1 MKSWLDAS
9 SIASDHPF
17 PKDKLDRSNI
27 AYNGS
32 WRAGRGRGARVSR
45 PQFMATFHNVCR
57 PLEREFSWRQTSFPR
72 HRCHCR
78 ESEWTG
84 NREEC
89 KSILE
94 NKSGSHIFPITA
106 SNFQWDG
113 KDSKGWKRVSD
124 KRDAPSL
131 PSLSNTFPCLLQ
143 SNLSASTVDRIS
155 WWLWRKIFCC
165 LNFALYL
172 GHKFLKF
179 INDFWKTL

>member
-1 MKSWLDAS
+1 MKNLCMKSWLDAS

-17 PKDKLDRSNI
+17 PKDKLDRSDI

-155 WWLWRKIFCC
+155 
-165 LNFALYL
+165 
-172 GHKFLKF
+172 
-179 INDFWKTL
+179 